1 MKFGIAILFVF
12 ASLTAQAAVELQR
25 PVDPFESLPKEE
37 KLTFMER
44 ERSLRFLNLVAG
56 YDVSKKMPSS
66 YSVAH
71 LLDVARTFEPRFG
84 AGVDST
90 PLALLN
96 GSLFLLHIQYRNHTP
111 VEYNGKL
118 VDSESQAELR
128 EFIKQTARVLISA
141 IGTLPDRL
149 QPIELEFKRQSSL
162 SNPLKV
168 LRSYLNPGPNA
179 EGFTPEPLFGGELQS
194 DFEKQ
199 IEVVENRAK
208 ISTRVFEKVRSVFG
222 TKSCRDAFL

>member
-1 MKFGIAILFVF
+1 MRFGIAILFVIVGM
-12 ASLTAQAAVELQR
+12 TANAAVKVER
-25 PVDPFESLPKEE
+25 PIDPFENLPKEE
-37 KLTFMER
+37 KLTFIER

-56 YDVSKKMPSS
+56 YDVSRKMPAS

-71 LLDVARTFEPRFG
+71 VLDVARTFEPRFG

-96 GSLFLLHIQYRNHTP
+96 GSLFLLHVQYRNHTP

-118 VDSESQAELR
+118 MDSESQAEMR
-128 EFIKQTARVLISA
+128 EFVKSTARVLISA
-141 IGTLPDRL
+141 IAALPDRL

-162 SNPLKV
+162 SDPLKV

-179 EGFTPEPLFGGELQS
+179 DGFKPDPLFGGELEA
-194 DFEKQ
+194 DFQKQ
-199 IEVVENRAK
+199 IDVIEKRMK
-208 ISTRVFEKVRSVFG
+208 LSSRLFQKVRSVFSV
-222 TKSCRDAFL
+222 KSCRDSFL